1 MPIFILD
8 FILEVTQIPVKLN
21 QDALIKSSFLED
33 VCSLADFKNKE
44 EELVLRGLDK
54 DMAPLNEIFQKFVQ
68 IILSNF
74 EGNDPN
80 YFMSLDKKLDPNFLI
95 VILK

>member
-1 MPIFILD
+1 M
-8 FILEVTQIPVKLN
+8 
-21 QDALIKSSFLED
+21 
-33 VCSLADFKNKE
+33 
-44 EELVLRGLDK
+44 LRGLDK
-54 DMAPLNEIFQKFVQ
+54 DTGPLNEIFQKFVQ

-74 EGNDPN
+74 EGNDPD